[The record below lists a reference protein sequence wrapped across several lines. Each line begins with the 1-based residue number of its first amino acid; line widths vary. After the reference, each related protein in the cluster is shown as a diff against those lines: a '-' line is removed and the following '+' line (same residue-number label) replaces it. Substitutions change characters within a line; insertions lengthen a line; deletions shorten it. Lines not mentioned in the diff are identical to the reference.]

1 MEESISLLSRIKEE
15 FGLQKVDLKTYS
27 PLTLAFLGDCVYEI
41 VIRTILVG
49 KGNCTVNS
57 LHKRKSQLVKAETQ
71 SVMAEF
77 LLQYMTE
84 TEEAVYKRGR
94 NATSHSVAKN
104 ASVADYRKATGLEA
118 VFGYLYL
125 ADDMDRAMQLMKM
138 GIEALEIDA

>member
-49 KGNCTVNS
+49 RGNCTVNS

-125 ADDMDRAMQLMKM
+125 ADDMDRVMQLMKM

>member
-1 MEESISLLSRIKEE
+1 MEESISLLARIKEE

-41 VIRTILVG
+41 VIRTILVC

-77 LLQYMTE
+77 LLQHMTE

-94 NATSHSVAKN
+94 NATTHSVAKN

-125 ADDMDRAMQLMKM
+125 ADEMDRVMELMKM
-138 GIEALEIDA
+138 GIEAVEIDV